1 MKVARDLMVEFPV
14 LRWNDFITRARQI
27 LRDDLYR
34 EIYVTNEK
42 NGLMGYIDAT
52 DVLKVTDTKSNVTVE
67 GFVKEAASVH
77 PDDSLETV
85 AGIIR
90 TMGTDSAAVTNEAR
104 NVIGGIMLSEL
115 FQILIR
121 RQELRGRVSDFM
133 AQRVVTCRPDDTI
146 QKLYSLIVES
156 GYYAFP
162 VVRDG
167 ILVGMLSRNDLLR
180 YGRIRKTLENSSK
193 VHVENLMTTP
203 AIYVSPD
210 DDIGEAARSLT
221 VHDISRLPVV
231 LNGNLVGILD
241 RHDVLKGLSL

>member
-14 LRWNDFITRARQI
+14 VRWNDFITKARKI
-27 LRDDLYR
+27 LRDGMYR
-34 EIYVTNEK
+34 EIYVTDEK

-77 PDDSLETV
+77 AGDTLESV
-85 AGIIR
+85 AGTIR
-90 TMGTDSAAVTNEAR
+90 AMGTDSAAVTNEAQ
-104 NVIGGIMLSEL
+104 NVMGGVMLSEL
-115 FQILIR
+115 FPILIR
-121 RQELRGRVSDFM
+121 RQELSGRVSDFM
-133 AQRVVTCRPDDTI
+133 AQRVVTCRPDDTV
-146 QKLYSLIVES
+146 QKLYALIVES

-167 ILVGMLSRNDLLR
+167 KLIGMLSRNDLLR
-180 YGRIRKTLENSSK
+180 HGRIRKTLENSSK
-193 VHVENLMTTP
+193 VHVEDLMATP

-210 DDIGEAARSLT
+210 DDIGEAARLLT

-231 LNGNLVGILD
+231 MNGTLAGILD